1 MVGNVIFLLIIYV
14 AIAAVLVVISRKRKK
29 EYHFDEMQEQIR
41 AEGYKIAYMTTLFL
55 LCGIIVVDSAIG
67 SAIPEYIL
75 GGLLMAVVMIS
86 FLVWGI
92 YCIVH
97 NSFFM
102 LGQNWNS
109 YFSICL
115 IVGAVNIISFASGI
129 LGWTKEEV
137 HTQSLIEMILT
148 KVSTSGVMAIT
159 FLTLAAVVGV
169 KMLTEKNTGEE

>member
-1 MVGNVIFLLIIYV
+1 MIGNAIFLVIIYLV
-14 AIAAVLVVISRKRKK
+14 IAAALVVISKKRKK
-29 EYHFDEMQEQIR
+29 DYHFDEMQEQIR
-41 AEGYKIAYMTTLFL
+41 AEGYKIAYITTLFL
-55 LCGIIVVDSAIG
+55 LCGIIVIDTSIG
-67 SAIPEYIL
+67 RELPEYMI
-75 GGLLMAVVMIS
+75 GGLLLVVVMIS

-115 IVGAVNIISFASGI
+115 IVGVVNIISFVSGI
-129 LGWTKEEV
+129 IGWTKEEH
-137 HTQSLIEMILT
+137 HTQSLIEMIFT

-159 FLTLAAVVGV
+159 FLTLAAVVGI
-169 KMLTEKNTGEE
+169 KMLSNRNAVEE